1 MALQVN
7 KTLSN
12 GAVAS
17 YWRINDITWNL
28 SSSAAVQS
36 GDAGTTGTPSCQVR
50 LEGFHD
56 KDYRDSSSPLVSY
69 TFNMHTR
76 PNAATPLDWT
86 GILITN
92 TVTSGDVRPAIY
104 DYLKTNPEIQ
114 AQHGGL
120 LSGCVDA

>member
-17 YWRINDITWNL
+17 YWRINEVTWDL
-28 SSSAAVQS
+28 HSHLPS
-36 GDAGTTGTPSCQVR
+36 TGTPSLAVR
-50 LEGFHD
+50 LEGFHN

-69 TFNMHTR
+69 TFNLATCIQ
-76 PNAATPLDWT
+76 NTETPLNWT
-86 GILITN
+86 GILSTN
-92 TVTSGDVRPAIY
+92 TATSGDIRPAIY
-104 DYLKTNPEIQ
+104 DYLKTNPRVQ
-114 AQHGGL
+114 AQQGGL